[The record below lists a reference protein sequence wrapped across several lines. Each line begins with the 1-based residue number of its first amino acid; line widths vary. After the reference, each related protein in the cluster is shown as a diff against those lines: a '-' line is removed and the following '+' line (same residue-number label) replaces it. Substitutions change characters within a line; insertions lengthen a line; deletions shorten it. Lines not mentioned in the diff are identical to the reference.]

1 MPSRI
6 QEPWL
11 SFLQDVDRNL
21 SDPVELHCLGG
32 FVLSVLAKLPR
43 PTGDVDFIEVRP
55 GAAGEELLRIAG
67 EGTPLATKHSL
78 HLHRVTIAEYPADY
92 EMRLLN
98 ITPRSLRKLKMM
110 ALEVHDVVLAKL
122 SRNSPRDRA
131 DVEFLAKGGIIDGR
145 VLKKRFDAELRPYL
159 LNEEREAL
167 TLDLW
172 LDEYFGGRE
181 R

>member
-6 QEPWL
+6 QDPWL
-11 SFLQDVDRNL
+11 SFLRDVDRNL
-21 SDPVELHCLGG
+21 SETVEIHCLGG
-32 FVLSVLAKLPR
+32 FVLFVLAELPR

-55 GAAGEELLRIAG
+55 GPAGEELLRIAG
-67 EGTPLATKHSL
+67 QGTTLATKHSI
-78 HLHRVTIAEYPADY
+78 HFHRVTIAEYPADY
-92 EMRLLN
+92 ESRLID
-98 ITPRSLRKLKMM
+98 ITPRSLRKLKIM
-110 ALEVHDVVLAKL
+110 ALELHDIALAKL
-122 SRNSPRDRA
+122 SRNSARDRA
-131 DVEFLAKGGIIDGR
+131 DVEFLAKGGILDGR

-172 LDEYFGGRE
+172 LDEYFGGLE